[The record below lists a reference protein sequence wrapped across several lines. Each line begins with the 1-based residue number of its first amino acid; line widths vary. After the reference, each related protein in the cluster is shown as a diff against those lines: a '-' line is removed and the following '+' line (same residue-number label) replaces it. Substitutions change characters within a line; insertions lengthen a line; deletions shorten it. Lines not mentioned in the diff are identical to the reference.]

1 MTMTVARR
9 DGSTLEYV
17 SVAEQ
22 AKMIRKALAKAF
34 PKTKF
39 YVRSHSYA
47 GGASIDVRYDGTA
60 SLEQN
65 ASGRYV
71 RTYKPGAPTLEDV
84 TAVTDAY
91 AGGSFDGTIDLAYSI
106 DRFVDEDGAI
116 VGAETLGTEG
126 SMGRFPAFS
135 RRPMK
140 PARRVAFAGKYVFVE
155 AEEPWDVRSKKE
167 ASR

>member
-1 MTMTVARR
+1 MTMTVTRR
-9 DGSTLEYV
+9 DGPLEYV

-34 PKTKF
+34 PETKF

-60 SLEQN
+60 SLDVNE
-65 ASGRYV
+65 SGRYV
-71 RTYKPGAPTLEDV
+71 RTYKPGAPTLEAV
-84 TAVTDAY
+84 KAVTDPY
-91 AGGSFDGTIDLAYSI
+91 EGGGFDGMIDLAYSI
-106 DRFVDEDGAI
+106 DRFVDADGAV
-116 VGAETLGTEG
+116 VGGETLGTEG
-126 SMGRFPAFS
+126 SRGTRPAFTE
-135 RRPMK
+135 PPTV

>member
-1 MTMTVARR
+1 MTTVAPAGREI
-9 DGSTLEYV
+9 EYV
-17 SVAEQ
+17 PVAEQ
-22 AKMIRKALAKAF
+22 ARMIRKALAKAF
-34 PKTKF
+34 PETKF

-60 SLEQN
+60 SLEVN

-71 RTYKPGAPTLEDV
+71 RTYKPGAPTLEAV
-84 TAVTDAY
+84 REVTDPY
-91 AGGSFDGTIDLAYSI
+91 SGGSFDGTIDLAYSI

-116 VGAETLGTEG
+116 VGGESFGTVG
-126 SMGRFPAFS
+126 SMGSHPGFS
-135 RRPMK
+135 VRPMK

-167 ASR
+167 AKA